1 MQHSSK
7 QLCLYFVD
15 HVPFKEF
22 LVDADPSHMEPAA
35 YISEIK
41 TPPDWGIIFHKDSL
55 PQCSDEPTTG
65 YSLLKEFDALRF
77 NGNCK
82 SILDDSQL
90 TAVELALKSK
100 LALIQV
106 NTRNV

>member
-1 MQHSSK
+1 
-7 QLCLYFVD
+7 
-15 HVPFKEF
+15 
-22 LVDADPSHMEPAA
+22 MEPAA

-55 PQCSDEPTTG
+55 PGCSGKDEPTTE
-65 YSLLKEFDALRF
+65 YSLIKEFDALRLS
-77 NGNCK
+77 GNCK

-106 NTRNV
+106 ITRNV